1 METRDGNKAA
11 QRNLQR
17 IAYIV
22 WGGGGFSELCT
33 VDIRENSL
41 KNLLLMSTT
50 ILKLLKATL
59 ITYFV
64 PVMLLSNIPILIL
77 GQYNILHP

>member
-1 METRDGNKAA
+1 MEIRLRRGIN
-11 QRNLQR
+11 RGLH
-17 IAYIV
+17 IL